1 DRSQPLE
8 LRIDAAKKLSAELG
22 YRELLSVFFSIIN
35 SEDEDP
41 SLRSALL
48 AVFAFQNPSTAVPML
63 VGRFES
69 PAVRRAAIEILDK
82 LAPVT
87 GQQELLL
94 TAELAALRG
103 TLTLQEIEAM
113 PLDSLWKQIFSG
125 RINQFSGG
133 PHLEVNR
140 SCAVVNLA
148 LNQGRDPRVLAF
160 LNEELH
166 QPSEIRR
173 RDAVFGLCML
183 GELGKVL
190 GAVNDPSPV
199 VRAALAQRLGWYRE
213 VQGVEVLRRLLEDS
227 DPSVS
232 KEAKTALR
240 LLNQLEM

>member
-1 DRSQPLE
+1 
-8 LRIDAAKKLSAELG
+8 
-22 YRELLSVFFSIIN
+22 
-35 SEDEDP
+35 
-41 SLRSALL
+41 
-48 AVFAFQNPSTAVPML
+48 
-63 VGRFES
+63 
-69 PAVRRAAIEILDK
+69 
-82 LAPVT
+82 
-87 GQQELLL
+87 
-94 TAELAALRG
+94 
-103 TLTLQEIEAM
+103 
-113 PLDSLWKQIFSG
+113 
-125 RINQFSGG
+125 
-133 PHLEVNR
+133 
-140 SCAVVNLA
+140 NLA

-240 LLNQLEM
+240 LLNQLEMPRAVGQSPRLSELGRLLAEISRFQLGDRNIAAETPDHQIIAGWLGEP